1 MPESFRISYFSQLKR
16 TDQTN
21 KFLAETPEKPEKK
34 KPSRSAKKEKKVA
47 PLRIKLPKKSSKK
60 KQASSDE
67 DDDFDDDDNFED
79 PQVTPEP
86 GKGKFCIF
94 ACCDVMIINM
104 TS

>member
-1 MPESFRISYFSQLKR
+1 M
-16 TDQTN
+16 
-21 KFLAETPEKPEKK
+21 
-34 KPSRSAKKEKKVA
+34 A

-86 GKGKFCIF
+86 GKGKFFIHF
-94 ACCDVMIINM
+94 
-104 TS
+104 SL